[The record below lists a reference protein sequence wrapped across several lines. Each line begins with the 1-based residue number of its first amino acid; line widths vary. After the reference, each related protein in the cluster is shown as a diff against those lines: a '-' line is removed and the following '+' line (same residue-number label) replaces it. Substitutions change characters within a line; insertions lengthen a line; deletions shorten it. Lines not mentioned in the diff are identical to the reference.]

1 MKSLPLFLI
10 VIVASVATM
19 IPRFIPFYLSFL
31 NKVPPFIK
39 KCMSLLPVAA
49 IGALIFPFTILDFLP
64 VWYAGLLGIIAAFVV
79 NYYKQSMLL
88 SIVISVIVTY
98 IALLV

>member
-39 KCMSLLPVAA
+39 KCMALLPVAA